1 MKVFRT
7 IVVLFGLLFTG
18 SGAFAEDL
26 VLYETITERKQF
38 HLAEKNKTNDVGV
51 VTAIGDVRFT
61 ENGPIIGQFYQ
72 KVTVIHVNE
81 KDGFDMRERIRHI
94 QLPEGD
100 VYIMVHS
107 KQTQKLVVKGDK
119 YTGVILGGTG
129 IYAGI
134 RGTFDFDVTGPGD
147 LGQVRKSVLHIQR

>member
-1 MKVFRT
+1 MKVFRII
-7 IVVLFGLLFTG
+7 IVLSALLLIG
-18 SGAFAEDL
+18 SEAFAEDL
-26 VLYETITERKQF
+26 VLYETITERNQF
-38 HLAEKNKTNDVGV
+38 HLAEKNKANDVGV
-51 VTAIGDVRFT
+51 VTAIGDVRFSET
-61 ENGPIIGQFYQ
+61 GPIIGQFYQ
-72 KVTVIHVNE
+72 KVTVVHVNE

-94 QLPEGD
+94 QLPEGE
-100 VYIMVHS
+100 VYIMVYS
-107 KQTQKLVVKGDK
+107 KQTEKLVVKGDK

>member
-1 MKVFRT
+1 MKLFRT
-7 IVVLFGLLFTG
+7 IIALFALLLIG
-18 SGAFAEDL
+18 SEAFAEDL

-38 HLAEKNKTNDVGV
+38 HLAEKNKANDVGV
-51 VTAIGDVRFT
+51 VTAIGDIRFT
-61 ENGPIIGQFYQ
+61 EDGPIIGQFYQ
-72 KVTVIHVNE
+72 KVTVVHVNE
-81 KDGFDMRERIRHI
+81 KDGFDMRERIRHV
-94 QLPEGD
+94 QLPEGEI
-100 VYIMVHS
+100 YIMVHS
-107 KQTQKLVVKGDK
+107 KQTQQLVVKGDK

>member
-7 IVVLFGLLFTG
+7 IIVLSVLLLMV
-18 SGAFAEDL
+18 SKAFAEDL

-38 HLAEKNKTNDVGV
+38 HLAEKNNANDVGV

-61 ENGPIIGQFYQ
+61 ENGPVIGKFYQ

-107 KQTQKLVVKGDK
+107 KQTQQLVIKGDK
-119 YTGVILGGTG
+119 YTGIILGGTG

-147 LGQVRKSVLHIQR
+147 LGQARKSVLHIQR